1 MPDTSLQAR
10 NMRKTVERVDIGV
23 FGTPMRVSNWMKK
36 KKSTWK
42 GWAMMTAAQAVVGAL
57 IGGVACALFGT
68 TTLATV
74 LIVAGFALGS
84 AIGGPLSFLAWSIVL
99 LLLTHLVGGL
109 VAGAWIASP
118 SWWRDL
124 GMRWDAGQPIDGW
137 MKIAVP
143 ALALLWIAAARGMSK
158 IADMAFDKLSLQVG
172 FKAAKNYS
180 GEERTVF
187 DEAFE
192 RSDVSQA
199 ETRSLLESSGDG
211 THAVIAGEPSKM
223 GGGMNHGHVREMGGD
238 PDVSSVPLP
247 STGGGDGI
255 DYDNFLSIGD
265 DPEVMKAVGRKPTG
279 LVALPQTDDDEQV
292 FDEAPQTPSA
302 VVIEMEP
309 LNLPAV
315 PKDTSPPL
323 QRVEAPK
330 LDPRQ
335 NRALFRRMT
344 QLNLAFQSARRE
356 DMDAE
361 FIDKHQEELA
371 LVSDEQRLIL
381 ESMNDTGP
389 LLALI
394 HTIQQKRTEEFLVG
408 LAPAPIA
415 PGTGSVEVAPVVEAA
430 SYDDVPFDID
440 PVVRATP
447 AETTEVAAADVEE
460 STVPDDDAPPS
471 DADEAHDDDMIV
483 VDVRPAEAE
492 DDARPVRKRG
502 DIASMAASLAQALSS
517 RKAPVPT
524 AEAEAEPTA
533 DADAVP
539 GEDAGADARTADVPE
554 TMVVDAVVEPMD
566 VEVDASAEATPAV
579 ELAVEAAADLDDV
592 VPVAT
597 GPEAEVVEMPVTAS
611 DAAAEVVETV
621 VAGPD
626 AEAVPI
632 TEADAETTNNE
643 GAPEGRDG
651 DDDVAPHDQGSE
663 AEMTGRSFNRSMC
676 RQVLGLVVGPLDAV
690 SKADDVLE
698 FEREN
703 AGIKVAEVLNS
714 RSFDEQVGPNDAAAA
729 RHAWR
734 DVAAVLSQS
743 SVERLISDFE
753 RLNARG
759 QVLLEQSF
767 ALTTMSF
774 NAFEADCMRLRRM
787 VSMPSDTDAFEATA
801 DLVDRNV
808 AILDSLAD
816 IHKSRLEAA
825 SNISSSTPGGT
836 VRKRVPSGNEE
847 ANATRGRSLIGSVLG
862 GARTSGV
869 GVMREGPTSDVDPTD
884 AEAVSGGV
892 DDGSAV
898 SATAPAIGIDAAPAP
913 TGPAIGEEGF
923 VSRHPIDSID
933 YKVEMDMHA
942 AGLRSRASVTAAESE
957 RLENERRDRDQAER
971 DRVAEI
977 ERQREEDERLT
988 RERAEADEA
997 RRLAEEADR
1006 LKHRE
1011 DLDRIELERAQEE
1024 QARVRADAEA
1034 AALRLENERAAS
1046 QRTREDE
1053 AILRQ
1058 FRERQR
1064 QMDIPERFRTE
1075 VIVSHSLALADLRN
1089 IRRLFQTSA
1098 IQDKITGLSP
1108 VDAALRVPA
1117 VRSQL
1122 QTDAEMVKDAAAIL
1136 AAVAALLD
1144 APDAEDVDAIRQML
1158 AEDEVKFFSGVIDQ
1172 INRGRVARETLDK
1185 ADEADRR
1192 IREQAEKATHMPE
1205 LERTA
1210 TETAQELERV
1220 REELRAAKDRAKEAE
1235 EAAAREKRQG
1245 DEARDALEAMRKEQA
1260 GIVDDDFQTTLDT
1273 RATRLDV
1280 AGIDGFYSFLSADR
1294 SAMVVVMT
1302 TPSTAF
1308 PDGTIQRGSKSLTVA
1323 DLLDFVIAR
1332 ARDIDTDDVAVL
1344 FTDPAMRAH
1353 INGVQGVTMRH
1364 IRRSPDELGTLLSN
1378 YSINLE
1384 EPK

>member
-42 GWAMMTAAQAVVGAL
+42 GWAMMTAAQAVVGGL

-74 LIVAGFALGS
+74 LVVAGFALGS

-99 LLLTHLVGGL
+99 LLLTHLIGGI
-109 VAGAWIASP
+109 VAGAWVASP
-118 SWWRDL
+118 SWWHDL
-124 GMRWDAGQPIDGW
+124 GTRWDAGQPIDGW

-143 ALALLWIAAARGMSK
+143 AWALLWIAAARGMSK
-158 IADMAFDKLSLQVG
+158 LADMAFDKLSLQVG

-223 GGGMNHGHVREMGGD
+223 GGGVGQGHVREMGGE

-247 STGGGDGI
+247 NAGAGDGI

-279 LVALPQTDDDEQV
+279 LVAMPQADDEQV
-292 FDEAPQTPSA
+292 FDETPQTPSA

-415 PGTGSVEVAPVVEAA
+415 PGTGAVEAAPAVEAA
-430 SYDDVPFDID
+430 SDDDVPFDID

-447 AETTEVAAADVEE
+447 AETTETVASIVEE
-460 STVPDDDAPPS
+460 TPVSEVETTST
-471 DADEAHDDDMIV
+471 DADEVQDDDMIV
-483 VDVRPAEAE
+483 VDVHPTEVE
-492 DDARPVRKRG
+492 EEARPVRQRG
-502 DIASMAASLAQALSS
+502 DIASMAASLAQALST
-517 RKAPVPT
+517 RKIPSSTVK
-524 AEAEAEPTA
+524 E
-533 DADAVP
+533 DVGD
-539 GEDAGADARTADVPE
+539 DAGAVVEADAGERVDVPE
-554 TMVVDAVVEPMD
+554 TVVVDAVVEEVQVGVD
-566 VEVDASAEATPAV
+566 VPLETIHAV
-579 ELAVEAAADLDDV
+579 ERTVEADADLDGPSNVTSGPEADSVEAAV
-592 VPVAT
+592 VS
-597 GPEAEVVEMPVTAS
+597 S
-611 DAAAEVVETV
+611 DAVAEIDEEV
-621 VAGPD
+621 VAGP
-626 AEAVPI
+626 E
-632 TEADAETTNNE
+632 TEVLAPVGDADAETTNNE

-651 DDDVAPHDQGSE
+651 EDDAAPRDQGSE
-663 AEMTGRSFNRSMC
+663 EEMTGRTFNRSMC

-690 SKADDVLE
+690 AKADDVLE

-703 AGIKVAEVLNS
+703 TGVKVAEVLNS
-714 RSFDEQVGPNDAAAA
+714 RSFDEQVGPSDAAAA

-759 QVLLEQSF
+759 QVLVEQSF

-869 GVMREGPTSDVDPTD
+869 GVMREGPTNDVEPAD
-884 AEAVSGGV
+884 AEVVSGGA
-892 DDGSAV
+892 DDGSA
-898 SATAPAIGIDAAPAP
+898 AAAPAIGVDAAPAP
-913 TGPAIGEEGF
+913 SAPAIGEEGF

-942 AGLRSRASVTAAESE
+942 TGLRSRASVTAAESE
-957 RLENERRDRDQAER
+957 RLESEQRDRDQAER
-971 DRVAEI
+971 DRVAGI
-977 ERQREEDERLT
+977 ERQREEE
-988 RERAEADEA
+988 ERAAREKSEADEA

-1006 LKHRE
+1006 LRHRE
-1011 DLDRIELERAQEE
+1011 DLDRIERDRAQEE
-1024 QARVRADAEA
+1024 QSRARAEAEA

-1192 IREQAEKATHMPE
+1192 IREQAEKAAHMPD

-1210 TETAQELERV
+1210 TENAQELERV
-1220 REELRAAKDRAKEAE
+1220 REELRAAKDRAREAE
-1235 EAAAREKRQG
+1235 ESAAREKLEG
-1245 DEARDALEAMRKEQA
+1245 DAARDALEAMRKEQA

-1273 RATRLDV
+1273 QATRLDV
-1280 AGIDGFYSFLSADR
+1280 VGIDGFYSFLSADR

-1332 ARDIDTDDVAVL
+1332 ARDIDTDDVAVV
-1344 FTDPAMRAH
+1344 FTDAAMRAH

-1364 IRRSPDELGTLLSN
+1364 IRRSPEELGTLLSN
-1378 YSINLE
+1378 YSIKLE